1 MTAPTAYAPP
11 LTIRNLPLDMY
22 EWLKEQASAQ
32 HRSLNKHVASL
43 LADWRR
49 AQAEQEVTLN
59 AAKVKADKQQRYEE
73 LQAIMA
79 RAATLPILDHRT
91 PDEILGYNEHGTFD

>member
-1 MTAPTAYAPP
+1 MTALTTYAPP

-43 LADWRR
+43 LADRYTVR
-49 AQAEQEVTLN
+49 AVAESSLIFSVRSPRSCQE
-59 AAKVKADKQQRYEE
+59 R
-73 LQAIMA
+73 
-79 RAATLPILDHRT
+79 
-91 PDEILGYNEHGTFD
+91 